1 MQKKRL
7 IMIQIDGL
15 SRNQFLKACNS
26 GRMPFVK
33 SLLSRYVATSF
44 YSGIPSSTPAVQA
57 ELFYGVP
64 GAVPS
69 FGFLDRR
76 SKKPTSMLVGATAR
90 RVELELEKKSPG
102 LILGGSTYSD
112 NYTAMANKSRFCV
125 TKLGTAEFWKKGIV
139 HIVKSFLFHWVIALR
154 VVGLFIVETVLALID
169 SVHGIIGK
177 EDILSEIKF
186 VPSRIGICVI
196 LRELIVSFVCK
207 DIRNGVE
214 MIHCNFLG
222 YDEQS
227 HRRGPSS
234 RFAHWTLRGI
244 DNAIR
249 RIYTSAKKYEL
260 NNYSLWIYSDHG
272 QENVV
277 SYSTLYKN
285 SIHDAVLDIIRTNFN
300 VKENKH
306 LTDRGIQFQ
315 RAALL
320 KDKADPVVFKN
331 NKGNDV
337 CEKDVEVVCTGPVG
351 HIYMSSSLPFPE
363 KERIAQ
369 LLVEKAHVP
378 IVLFTDIIENVI
390 AYTIKGRFEIPE
402 KLSAVIGEGSPFIEE
417 IKMDIVRI
425 IHHPD
430 SGEFVLLG
438 WRFDANPITF
448 PRENGAHAGPGMEE
462 THAFAL
468 FPENIKIMHHEK
480 GYIRPGDLRKTVL
493 NYLKDEDAA
502 R

>member
-15 SRNQFLKACNS
+15 SRKQFVTACNS

-33 SLLSRYVATSF
+33 SLLSSYVATSF
-44 YSGIPSSTPAVQA
+44 YSGMPSSTPAVQA

-69 FGFLDRR
+69 FGFLDRKT
-76 SKKPTSMLVGATAR
+76 KKPTSMLVGATAR
-90 RVELELEKKSPG
+90 SVELELEKKGLG
-102 LILGGSTYSD
+102 LISGGSTYSD

-125 TKLGTAEFWKKGIV
+125 TKLGTAEFWEKGIA
-139 HIVKSFLFHWVIALR
+139 HIVKSFLFHWVIAPR
-154 VVGLFIVETVLALID
+154 VVVLFIVETILALFDFVRGVIN
-169 SVHGIIGK
+169 K

-196 LRELIVSFVCK
+196 LRELIVSLVCQ

-214 MIHCNFLG
+214 TIHCNFLG

-234 RFAHWTLRGI
+234 KFAHWTLRGI
-244 DNAIR
+244 DDAVR
-249 RIYTSAKKYEL
+249 RIYTSSKKYGRH
-260 NNYSLWIYSDHG
+260 NYSLWIYSDHG

-277 SYSTLYKN
+277 SYSVLYKN
-285 SIHDAVLDIIRTNFN
+285 SIHDAVLDIFRTNLN
-300 VKENKH
+300 VKKNKH
-306 LTDRGIQFQ
+306 VTDRGIQFQ

-320 KDKADPVVFKN
+320 KDKADPVVIKN
-331 NKGNDV
+331 NKENDA

-351 HIYMSSSLPFPE
+351 HIYLKTALPFPE
-363 KERIAQ
+363 KERIARS
-369 LLVEKAHVP
+369 LVEKAHVP
-378 IVLFTDIIENVI
+378 IVLIIDPLENVI
-390 AYTIKGRFEIPE
+390 AYTIRGKFELPE
-402 KLSAVIGEGSPFIEE
+402 ELVAVIGEGSPFIEE
-417 IKMDIVRI
+417 LKEDIVRV
-425 IHHPD
+425 IHHPY

-438 WRFDANPITF
+438 WRFDANPVTF
-448 PRENGAHAGPGMEE
+448 PRENGAHAGPGIEE

-468 FPENIKIMHHEK
+468 FPENVKIMHHEK
-480 GYIRPGDLRKTVL
+480 GYIRPVDLRKTVL
-493 NYLKDEDAA
+493 NYLKDDGVC
-502 R
+502 

>member
-15 SRNQFLKACNS
+15 SRNQFLSACNS
-26 GRMPFVK
+26 GRMPFVN
-33 SLLSRYVATSF
+33 SLLKNYTATSL

-69 FGFLDRR
+69 FGFLDKNT
-76 SKKPTSMLVGATAR
+76 KKPTSMLVGATAR
-90 RVELELEKKSPG
+90 RVELELQKKALG
-102 LILGGSTYSD
+102 LISGGSTYSD

-125 TKLGTAEFWKKGIV
+125 TKIGTAEYWEKGV
-139 HIVKSFLFHWVIALR
+139 AHIFKSFLFHWVIALR
-154 VVGLFIVETVLALID
+154 VVVLFVIETVLALID
-169 SVHGIIGK
+169 FVRGIINK

-207 DIRNGVE
+207 DIRKGVE
-214 MIHCNFLG
+214 TIHCNFLG

-244 DNAIR
+244 DHAIR
-249 RIYTSAKKYEL
+249 RISTSAKKHGHY
-260 NNYSLWIYSDHG
+260 NYSLWIYSDHG
-272 QENVV
+272 QENVI
-277 SYSTLYKN
+277 SYSALYKN
-285 SIHDAVLDIIRTNFN
+285 SIHDAVLDIFRTNLN

-306 LTDRGIQFQ
+306 IVDRGIQFQ

-320 KDKADPVVFKN
+320 NGSSDFDVHKN
-331 NKGNDV
+331 NIENDAY
-337 CEKDVEVVCTGPVG
+337 EKEVEVVCTGPVG
-351 HIYMSSSLPFPE
+351 HIYMKNALAFPE
-363 KERIAQ
+363 KERMAQ

-378 IVLFTDIIENVI
+378 IVLIIDPLKNVI
-390 AYTIKGRFEIPE
+390 AFTIKGKFDIPE
-402 KLSAVIGEGSPFIEE
+402 KLIEVIGGGSPFIEE
-417 IKMDIVRI
+417 IKKDIVRI
-425 IHHPD
+425 IHHPF

-438 WRFDANPITF
+438 WRFDANPVTF
-448 PRENGAHAGPGMEE
+448 PRENGAHAGPGIEE

-468 FPENIKIMHHEK
+468 FPENVKILHHEK
-480 GYIRPGDLRKTVL
+480 GYIRPVDLRKTVL
-493 NYLKDEDAA
+493 NYLKND
-502 R
+502 